1 MKILVT
7 GGAGFIGSSLVDSL
21 LSKGNEI
28 IAIDSFDDFYPRD
41 IKEANISESINN
53 QSFKLIEGDIR
64 NQDLVIEITKGI
76 DVIVHLAAK
85 AGVRPSIS
93 NPSLYQ
99 DVNERGTLNL
109 LEAAKIN
116 KIKQFVF
123 ASSSSVYGVNENL
136 PWTESLNLFNLISP
150 YAASKLSSEHM
161 GHVYSHLYDIR
172 FIALRLFTVYGPR
185 QRPDLAIH
193 KFAKKILDG
202 DSIDLYGNGATAR
215 DYTFIDDIVQGIE
228 LAINYKSSDFDV
240 FNLGKGEITSLNEL
254 VGGLE
259 KAFGKTV
266 QRNYMEE
273 QPGDV
278 PKTYADISK
287 AQNILGYSPKTSVDE
302 GLEEFKDWFLDTHT
316 N

>member
-7 GGAGFIGSSLVDSL
+7 GGAGFIGSSLIDSL
-21 LSKGNEI
+21 LLKGNQV
-28 IAIDSFDDFYPRD
+28 IALDNFDDFYPRH
-41 IKEANISESINN
+41 IKEANISKVLDN
-53 QSFKLIEGDIR
+53 QGFTFVEGDVR
-64 NQDLVIEITKGI
+64 NLDLILDITKGV

-85 AGVRPSIS
+85 AGVRPSIT
-93 NPSLYQ
+93 NPELYQ
-99 DVNERGTLNL
+99 DVNEKGTLNL
-109 LEAAKIN
+109 IEAAKRN
-116 KIKQFVF
+116 GIKQFVF
-123 ASSSSVYGVNENL
+123 ASSSSVYGVNKDL
-136 PWTESLNLFNLISP
+136 PWKESLNLFDLISP

-278 PKTYADISK
+278 HKTYADISK